1 MAVSDNR
8 RSRVFP
14 DPRTNRALSRSTHCV
29 RYPGFFALLPASG
42 CTCRVSIFCRRR
54 TRKHTHTHTHTILPS
69 GRACSRRPVVA
80 RGAGKGR
87 HSNPTKPNK
96 PNKTNKPNKPNKPK
110 KTNKQ
115 NKPKTKQTKLFR
127 TMVSNS
133 LFFLVFGFWG
143 VVCVFGVFLCLL
155 VSKSSFQSEV
165 QVVVVFKEQNK
176 YVICFKTKTLSPWLV
191 QHLIKITPHG

>member
-115 NKPKTKQTKLFR
+115 KKPKTKQTKLFR

-143 VVCVFGVFLCLL
+143 LFAFLGFSCVCWFPSPASNQKFKLLLFL
-155 VSKSSFQSEV
+155 K
-165 QVVVVFKEQNK
+165 NK
-176 YVICFKTKTLSPWLV
+176 TNMLFVLKQKHC
-191 QHLIKITPHG
+191 PHG

>member
-1 MAVSDNR
+1 
-8 RSRVFP
+8 
-14 DPRTNRALSRSTHCV
+14 
-29 RYPGFFALLPASG
+29 
-42 CTCRVSIFCRRR
+42 
-54 TRKHTHTHTHTILPS
+54 
-69 GRACSRRPVVA
+69 VVA

-115 NKPKTKQTKLFR
+115 KQPKNQTNQTFPNYGFKQF
-127 TMVSNS
+127 V
-133 LFFLVFGFWG
+133 FFGFCFWG
-143 VVCVFGVFLCLL
+143 FVCVLGFFLCLL

>member
-54 TRKHTHTHTHTILPS
+54 TRKHTRTHTHTHTILPS

-110 KTNKQ
+110 QTKTKKQ
-115 NKPKTKQTKLFR
+115 KPNKPNFSELWFQTVCF
-127 TMVSNS
+127 
-133 LFFLVFGFWG
+133 FWFLVFGVCLRFWG
-143 VVCVFGVFLCLL
+143 FLVFVGFQVQLPIR
-155 VSKSSFQSEV
+155 SSSCC
-165 QVVVVFKEQNK
+165 
-176 YVICFKTKTLSPWLV
+176 CF
-191 QHLIKITPHG
+191 